1 MKQRKSK
8 VSGRPVGPG
17 GEMLR
22 EESAKDFK
30 GTMKE
35 LLSYLKAY
43 RGRLTLVLFFTI
55 ISTVFSIISPA
66 ILGDAT
72 DVIVKGLFLE
82 GAIDYNKLLNML
94 IFLMGLYAVSSGF
107 SFAQGFIM
115 SKVSQQ
121 VTYRLRKNLSE
132 KMDRLP
138 VGFFDTRSHGDIQSL
153 FVNDIETINQTLSQS
168 ITQVITGAVTIIGI
182 IIMMIRINLLMTVVA
197 LLVLPLSMMTIRLI
211 VKKSQKYFDRQQG
224 SLGEMNGHVEEMY
237 TGHTIIKA
245 FNREASS
252 LNAFDEINHKLND
265 SAWKSQF
272 LSGLMMPITMFIGNL
287 GYVAVCILGGFLAIN
302 GTVSIG
308 NIQAFIQYVRSINH
322 PVSQVANAANLL
334 QSTAAAAER
343 IFVFLREEE
352 ENDPYI
358 SDKESTGDSRTESY
372 RSFENVETGE
382 VVFDHVTFGYKE
394 DRPIIRDFSYTA
406 KPGDRVAIVGPTGA
420 GKTTLIKLLLR
431 YYELQSGHIRIDGHD
446 IREYSRRDLRS
457 MFGMVLQDTWL
468 FSGTVR
474 ENIRYGKPDATDEE
488 VEAATR
494 AAHMDHFIRTQPG
507 GYDMEIGEEA
517 GNLSQGQK
525 QLLTIARAILADR
538 PILILDEATSS
549 VDTRTERQIQKAMAN
564 LMKGR
569 TGFIIAHRLSTI
581 KDADMILVMD
591 QGDIVEQGKHEDLLT
606 KNGYYAKLY
615 NSQFL

>member
-138 VGFFDTRSHGDIQSL
+138 VGFFDTRSHGDVQSL

-252 LNAFDEINHKLND
+252 LDAFDEINHKLND

-358 SDKESTGDSRTESY
+358 SDKESTGDSRTEGC
-372 RSFENVETGE
+372 RSFENAETGE
-382 VVFDHVTFGYKE
+382 VDFDHVTFGYRE

-549 VDTRTERQIQKAMAN
+549 IDTRTERQIQKAMAN

-591 QGDIVEQGKHEDLLT
+591 QGDIVEQGKHEDLLA